1 MPTMVTFRAG
11 GAVGSALLVALVVSV
26 AGCSRE
32 QQDWHAAQSAA
43 TPEAYE
49 AFLEQHPH
57 SELVR
62 QAHAQIAQFAEEHDW
77 QRALAAGTLT
87 AYQQFLARYPSG
99 RRAED
104 ARIRIEGFSLGSAP
118 RTARGETEISPLQ
131 GATGV
136 KLLQFNAAT
145 AAREPPPGER
155 AARAQGNTPISNTA
169 ATIRVASA
177 EAAATAAA
185 DASGPRGMPV
195 GDAYAVQLGAF
206 GTEASAGAEWAR
218 LKSRFGDEF
227 HGLSPRIVSAAT
239 PAGKLYRLQV
249 PTNDQAQA
257 RAICSTLKQQWQACF
272 AVPAETP

>member
-1 MPTMVTFRAG
+1 M
-11 GAVGSALLVALVVSV
+11 GSALLAALMLS
-26 AGCSRE
+26 AGGCSRE

-49 AFLEQHPH
+49 DFIEQHPH

-62 QAHAQIAQFAEEHDW
+62 QAQAQIAQFAEEHAW
-77 QRALAAGTLT
+77 QRASAAGTLA

-99 RRAED
+99 HRAEA
-104 ARIRIEGFSLGSAP
+104 ARIRIEGFSLGSTP
-118 RTARGETEISPLQ
+118 RMARGETEISPLQ

-155 AARAQGNTPISNTA
+155 AVRAQGNTPVSNTA
-169 ATIRVASA
+169 ATIRIASA
-177 EAAATAAA
+177 EAAEAVAA
-185 DASGPRGMPV
+185 DASGPRGVPV
-195 GDAYAVQLGAF
+195 GDVYAVQLGAF
-206 GTEASAGAEWAR
+206 GTEASASAEWAR

-227 HGLSPRIVSAAT
+227 NGLSPRIVPAGT
-239 PAGKLYRLQV
+239 PAGRLYRLQV
-249 PTNDQAQA
+249 PTTDEAQA

-272 AVPAETP
+272 AVPTETR